1 MRVVLSVTIVIL
13 SLLVLLVG
21 CADDPNP
28 ISSPED
34 IGRHTTIGALAGS
47 PSLFLAGE
55 LGRAVAY
62 TSEIDMMND
71 LRAGIL
77 GCVIME
83 STTAEELVSNV
94 SGVRI
99 LSEPLVEYELR
110 IGVPREN
117 TALLSRINEAL
128 EILERNG
135 TLRGIADQYFARR
148 DFDFVPVEDYEDE
161 REVGGY
167 LRVALPPDSPP
178 FSFRNAEGSFVG
190 MDIDV
195 VRAVADVINVDL
207 QVIETDLS
215 NLVEAVWLGIAD
227 ISLGWHSLEDE
238 GLISVSEPYARAVH
252 VVIVRR
258 R

>member
-1 MRVVLSVTIVIL
+1 MKIVSSALIVIL
-13 SLLVLLVG
+13 FLLTLLVG
-21 CADDPNP
+21 CADEPNA
-28 ISSPED
+28 INSPED
-34 IGRHTTIGALAGS
+34 IGRDTVIGALAGS
-47 PSLFLAGE
+47 PSFFLANEIG
-55 LGRAVAY
+55 VASPY
-62 TSEIDMMND
+62 VSEIDMMND

-77 GCVIME
+77 DCVIME
-83 STTAEELVSNV
+83 STTAEALVSNV

-128 EILERNG
+128 EILGGNG
-135 TLRGIADQYFARR
+135 TLRGIADRYFARR
-148 DFDFVPVEDYEDE
+148 DFDFVPIDDYEGV

-167 LRVALPPDSPP
+167 LRVALPSDSPP
-178 FSFRNAEGSFVG
+178 FSFRNDDGIFVG

-195 VRAVADVINVDL
+195 VRAVADVINVEL
-207 QVIETDLS
+207 QVIETDMS

-227 ISLGWHSLEDE
+227 ISLGWHIVEDE
-238 GLISVSEPYARAVH
+238 GLINASEPYARAVH